1 MLFPAASFSE
11 SFYGLKRIAVV
22 DSKFKGNLSDKQQL
36 LSLILIAAFPYLKN
50 KLTQLSLRY
59 KFEEL
64 DDHASEKASSIYTIA
79 FHIFRYIL

>member
-1 MLFPAASFSE
+1 MLFSAASFSE

-22 DSKFKGNLSDKQQL
+22 DSKFKSNLSNKQQL

-59 KFEEL
+59 KFEEI
-64 DDHASEKASSIYTIA
+64 DSYASEEASSIYNSISY
-79 FHIFRYIL
+79 F